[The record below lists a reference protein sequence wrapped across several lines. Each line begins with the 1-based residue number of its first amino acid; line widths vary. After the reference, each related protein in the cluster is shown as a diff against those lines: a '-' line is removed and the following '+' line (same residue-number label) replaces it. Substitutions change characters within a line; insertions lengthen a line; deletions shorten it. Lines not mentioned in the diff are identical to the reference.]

1 MLLDRCWNAPIPLD
15 GSHCYPIHNA
25 TMTEATEDLEKA
37 EHAHASGNK
46 KLALLIAVLAL
57 VLAVTETISKSY
69 QTEVIL
75 KHQEASNLWAFFQAK
90 SVRGNAAQLA
100 KNQLALLGNAK
111 DERITAAIA
120 KLDETIAHYDDDEKT
135 GEGKKQLSHKARAA
149 EHEAHV
155 YMEKY
160 EKMEMA
166 AGMLQVAIVLA
177 SATIITGVGML
188 VYLSMGIGVVS
199 LAFIGA
205 GLFSTI

>member
-1 MLLDRCWNAPIPLD
+1 
-15 GSHCYPIHNA
+15 
-25 TMTEATEDLEKA
+25 MTETTENLEHA

-46 KLALLIAVLAL
+46 KLALLIAILAL
-57 VLAVTETISKSY
+57 VLAITETLSKSY

-75 KHQEASNLWAFFQAK
+75 KNQEAANLWSFFQAK

-100 KNQLALLGNAK
+100 KTQLTLLGNPK
-111 DERITAAIA
+111 DERVNTAIA
-120 KLDETIAHYDDDEKT
+120 KLDDAIAHYDSDEKS
-135 GEGKKQLSHKARAA
+135 GEGKKELAHKAREA
-149 EHEAHV
+149 EHEAHA

-177 SATIITGVGML
+177 SATIITGVAVL
-188 VYLSMGIGVVS
+188 AYLSMGIGVVA

-205 GLFSTI
+205 GLFGTVI